1 MSSTFISGDV
11 IKFKNPFTKQDVV
24 LQHTDSGYD
33 LIFNSN
39 VVFGVSSN
47 HTTITIGRYT
57 IKTSDVGGTG
67 ELEIYKNE
75 TDLLLT
81 LNKN

>member
-1 MSSTFISGDV
+1 MSSTFISGNV
-11 IKFKNPFTKQDVV
+11 IKFKNPFTKQDVT
-24 LQHTDSGYD
+24 LQHNDEGYD

-39 VVFGVSSN
+39 VIFGVSSN

-57 IKTSDVGGTG
+57 IKTSDDSGGG
-67 ELEIYKNE
+67 ELQIYKNE

-81 LNKN
+81 LNRP

>member
-1 MSSTFISGDV
+1 MTSTFISGDV
-11 IKFKNPFTKQDVV
+11 IKFKNPFTKQDVT

-39 VVFGVSSN
+39 VTFGIGSN

-57 IKTSDVGGTG
+57 IRTREVGGNG

-81 LNKN
+81 LNKD

>member
-11 IKFKNPFTKQDVV
+11 IKFKNPFTKQDISI
-24 LQHTDSGYD
+24 QHTDNGYD
-33 LIFNSN
+33 IIFNSN
-39 VVFGVSSN
+39 VIFGIGSN

-57 IKTSDVGGTG
+57 IKTTDVGGTG
-67 ELEIYKNE
+67 DLEIYKNE